1 MFGNLEHEDLENFA
15 GQFFDVSINP
25 LAEVLTKLLHL
36 LTTKGIISKDEAVHI
51 LASSVGVIRQT
62 SHSEAVK
69 ENGANM
75 LMRMIRAIDPAR

>member
-1 MFGNLEHEDLENFA
+1 MSTYLEHEDLEDFA

-36 LTTKGIISKDEAVHI
+36 LISKGVITKEEAVLT
-51 LASSVGVIRQT
+51 LASSVGVISQT
-62 SHSEAVK
+62 DHSEAVK

-75 LMRMIRAIDPAR
+75 LMRMIQAIDPAR